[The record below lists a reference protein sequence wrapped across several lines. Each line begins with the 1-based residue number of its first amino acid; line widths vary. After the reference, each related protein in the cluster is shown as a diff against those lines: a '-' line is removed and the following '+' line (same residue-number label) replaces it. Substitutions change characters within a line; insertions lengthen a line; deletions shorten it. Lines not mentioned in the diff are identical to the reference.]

1 MNEIKTEMVRRAA
14 TNVLYQIDEDA
25 FDAWLASHDQAIRD
39 DATEEFMHEHFPT
52 PQQLIEA
59 ALDHAYPVPVGRT
72 IPANTPVL
80 VDNSYGFDYHS
91 HGFTHDMTV
100 RRDAICTF
108 RTLDPLP
115 PLIPD
120 DCMTVWASCDHTPG
134 LGRTIWQRSNDAK
147 TWFALDPAD
156 GGWYEKQLSDLI
168 NPKPVPEEER

>member
-108 RTLDPLP
+108 RTLAPLTP
-115 PLIPD
+115 VIPEG
-120 DCMTVWASCDHTPG
+120 TQAVWASTKDCDVRRPMVHAIQHP
-134 LGRTIWQRSNDAK
+134 RS
-147 TWFALDPAD
+147 WRD
-156 GGWYEKQLSDLI
+156 GDGDVYHDDQLID
-168 NPKPVPEEER
+168 PVPIPDEVEEES